1 MSMYFYL
8 ESQLDKLASCF
19 FANEVR
25 EYESGEGSL
34 PTRLVVPP
42 QLVSRYQVANG

>member
-1 MSMYFYL
+1 MIPVDSLSLSLCMSMYFYL

-34 PTRLVVPP
+34 PNR
-42 QLVSRYQVANG
+42 